1 MAESGLLVG
10 PQRYGRG
17 VNGERSGETGGK
29 EFSRVFDA
37 LRDRIVD
44 GTYPLGAVLPP
55 QRELATEFGVSRDTV
70 RRVMKELQYGGWIMT
85 RQGSGSRVSR
95 VVRPRRVPSETPAA
109 TTPGWAVTL
118 GPIISRAFEQS
129 DVTLDVYT
137 LTSESLDMHIGMQ
150 NERIR
155 TREITPQSIT
165 LRILLPSEGLDVPY
179 PRAKDDPD
187 DPRLR
192 DRLNDMTRRHTSS
205 VRRTLR
211 ALEIEGL
218 VPSVRLEIRHVELTP
233 TFKLYLLNGTD
244 ALHALYEPVERLI
257 ELDDG
262 SEILAVDVLGFG
274 VALTHY
280 VRGEAGSYGAS
291 SVDKLQSWFHSVWNL
306 LAR

>member
-1 MAESGLLVG
+1 MTGIGLLVG

-17 VNGERSGETGGK
+17 VSGERSGEAGGK
-29 EFSRVFDA
+29 EFSRVFEG
-37 LRDRIVD
+37 LRDRIAD
-44 GTYPLGAVLPP
+44 GTYPLGSRLPP
-55 QRELATEFGVSRDTV
+55 QRELAEEFGVSRDTV
-70 RRVMKELQYGGWIMT
+70 QRVMKELQYGGWIMS

-95 VVRPRRVPSETPAA
+95 VVTPKRDPSGTPSG

-118 GPIISRAFEQS
+118 GPIISQAFEQPE
-129 DVTLDVYT
+129 VTLDVFT

-155 TREITPQSIT
+155 TGEISPRSIT
-165 LRILLPSEGLDVPY
+165 LRMLLPSEGLDVPY

-192 DRLNDMTRRHTSS
+192 DRLNDLTSRHTSS
-205 VRRTLR
+205 VRRILR
-211 ALEIEGL
+211 ALELEGL
-218 VPSVRLEIRHVELTP
+218 VQSVQLEIRYVQLTP

-274 VALTHY
+274 AALTHY

-291 SVDKLQSWFHSVWNL
+291 SVDNMQSWFDSVWNL